1 MDNYYFNCPAKMDD
15 GRFLT
20 DYRTAS
26 TREEQTKQKINE
38 QKGVNVER
46 NDDFRVY
53 LQLNGVNMINDQWK
67 YERTHD
73 ACINNACAHQYPLR
87 QSSKD
92 FTTERIQSGLLL
104 SAAVLPASM
113 ICKKYDDYRA
123 FEE

>member
-38 QKGVNVER
+38 QKGVNLER
-46 NDDFRVY
+46 NDDYRVY
-53 LQLNGVNMINDQWK
+53 LQSNGVSMINDQWK
-67 YERTHD
+67 YERTYD

-87 QSSKD
+87 QNPKD
-92 FTTERIQSGLLL
+92 FRTERIQSGLLL
-104 SAAVLPASM
+104 TAAVLPGSM